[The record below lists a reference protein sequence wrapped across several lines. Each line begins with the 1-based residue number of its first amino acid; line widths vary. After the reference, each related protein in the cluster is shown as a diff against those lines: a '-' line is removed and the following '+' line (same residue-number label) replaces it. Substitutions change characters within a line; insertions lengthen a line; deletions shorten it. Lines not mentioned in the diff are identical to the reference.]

1 VRYEERGQG
10 YRDVESVGKHWA
22 TPFDNTSCAASFPHH
37 TSFTDAR
44 NPHLTSVIDGSIPG
58 REASFISTGSALG
71 SLLITDGIITMSVAC
86 TSNMAEQ
93 VPIYPLYLQ

>member
-1 VRYEERGQG
+1 MKREVKGTATLKMLGNTGLQL
-10 YRDVESVGKHWA
+10 SVIPVVLRLPRITLHLLTLG
-22 TPFDNTSCAASFPHH
+22 T
-37 TSFTDAR
+37 
-44 NPHLTSVIDGSIPG
+44 PHLTSVIDGSIAG

-71 SLLITDGIITMSVAC
+71 SLLITDGIITTSVAC